1 MCNRVGKNRRFPSS
15 YHPAL
20 LTGPTSVMPSV
31 SKPVRVAFVFGTR
44 PECIK
49 LAPVIRAVG
58 QHAAMEPIVISSS
71 QHTDLLTPF
80 LKGFG
85 IRVDHDLK
93 VMRPGQTPGEVLSK
107 ALSALEPLLRTEK
120 LDLVIVQG
128 DTTTAL
134 AGALAAFH
142 AEVPVGHVEAGLRTG
157 DIRAPFPEEM
167 NRRLISRLA
176 TYHFAATRLNVETL
190 LSEGVPSSA
199 VWQTGNPIVDA
210 LHWILEK
217 QRPSESVA
225 QLVESHAGKKI
236 IVLTTHR
243 RESFGTVMI
252 ENLRA
257 LARFVG
263 AHPNC
268 VVVFPVHPNPN
279 VRKAVDEALSGAS
292 GIEIVD
298 PLDYADFIHLLSAAW
313 MIVSD
318 SGGVQEEA
326 PSLGKRLIVLRR
338 NTERPEVVQA
348 GIAKLIGDDPLLLE
362 NTLKSADSDSSW
374 ITAAGAK
381 RQLFGSGDAAQRI
394 VQIILSAYAK
404 GD

>member
-1 MCNRVGKNRRFPSS
+1 M
-15 YHPAL
+15 
-20 LTGPTSVMPSV
+20 

-49 LAPVIRAVG
+49 LAPVIRAVS
-58 QHAAMEPIVISSS
+58 QHAGMEPVVISSS

-85 IRVDHDLK
+85 IRVDHDLS
-93 VMRPGQTPGEVLSK
+93 VMRPGQTPSEVLSK
-107 ALSALEPLLRTEK
+107 VLGALDPILRRERP
-120 LDLVIVQG
+120 DLAIVQG

-190 LSEGVPSSA
+190 LREGIAPTA

-210 LHWILEK
+210 LQSILEN
-217 QRPSESVA
+217 QRPSTSVA
-225 QLVESHAGKKI
+225 QLVATHAGKKI

-243 RESFGTVMI
+243 RESFGKVMI

-257 LARFVG
+257 LARFV
-263 AHPNC
+263 AARPDC

-279 VRKAVDEALSGAS
+279 VRRAVDEALSGAS

-348 GIAKLIGDDPLLLE
+348 GIAKLIGDDPVLLE
-362 NTLKSADSDSSW
+362 NTLKSADSDEYW
-374 ITAAGAK
+374 MAAARAK
-381 RQLFGSGDAAQRI
+381 RQLFGSGQAAQRI
-394 VQIILSAYAK
+394 VEIILSVHST
-404 GD
+404 GSESVT